1 MAAVKKF
8 NSNLI
13 VQSTGTSANITL
25 DAETVY
31 LDAVDAYITGNLHV
45 SGVYDTTTVTNTN
58 VQDKDI
64 ALNVGETGWGVGG
77 NASPGTSGLI
87 VDRGLQANVAIRWNE
102 TTDVWEITTDGSTF
116 STILTAGGGGLT
128 AVVDDTSPELGG
140 NLVNNGYFLKFDD
153 PTISPPNATGIT
165 LMTFGNSVFYA
176 DTVGSA
182 GSGLFVINPPTSS
195 QELVTK
201 SKAIVF
207 SLIL

>member
-87 VDRGLQANVAIRWNE
+87 VDRGLQANVALRWNE
-102 TTDVWEITTDGSTF
+102 TTDVWEITTDGSTYNNIIT
-116 STILTAGGGGLT
+116 SGTGLT
-128 AVVDDTSPELGG
+128 AVVDDIDPELGG
-140 NLVNNGYFLKFDD
+140 NLSTNGFHIQLDT
-153 PTISPPNATGIT
+153 PTINPPVGNVAGIS
-165 LMTFGNSVFYA
+165 LLYA
-176 DTVGSA
+176 ANVGSA
-182 GSGLFVINPPTSS
+182 GSGLFVVNSETASE
-195 QELVTK
+195 ELVTK

-207 SLIL
+207 SIIL